1 MKSTLAK
8 LSSQAAVRATRP
20 SSSRTLVTTAR
31 LFTAT
36 PSPQASENGAI
47 NPRWLS
53 QLQSRLQKSLSL
65 KITSGEA
72 DEVKQRLAYLDE
84 NWLELA
90 AGREGFLA
98 DVGRRG
104 VDGHVVQWGDMDTM
118 GHVNNVIYNRF
129 AESGR
134 VHWTRN
140 LAQFSDPK
148 YQQEW
153 YDLMTPKGVG
163 LILASIKTD
172 FKFPMTFPDRV
183 TVLHKLVTKP
193 DYSSDRFYLDVVI
206 YSERQR
212 RPAAKCFED
221 IVVYDYKAAKKAPL
235 KAFMVDELR
244 ATYDLQ
250 EQRKQEAERKV
261 AELHAFVEQVENSAG
276 AA

>member
-1 MKSTLAK
+1 MKSTASK
-8 LSSQAAVRATRP
+8 IRGNVAIHAMRP
-20 SSSRTLVTTAR
+20 SSIRSLTTTAR
-31 LFTAT
+31 LRAAT
-36 PSPQASENGAI
+36 PPPASENGAI

-53 QLQSRLQKSLSL
+53 DLQKRLQQSLSL
-65 KITSGEA
+65 KIA
-72 DEVKQRLAYLDE
+72 PKKVDEVRERLAYLDK

-90 AGREGFLA
+90 AGREGFLV
-98 DVGRRG
+98 DPERRG
-104 VDGHVVQWGDMDTM
+104 LDRHMVQWGDMDMM
-118 GHVNNVIYNRF
+118 GHVNNVIYNRL

-134 VHWTRN
+134 VNWTRN

-153 YDLMTPKGVG
+153 YDLMSPKSIG
-163 LILASIKTD
+163 LILASIRTD

-193 DYSSDRFYLDVVI
+193 DYSSDRFYLEAVM
-206 YSERQR
+206 YSEQQR

-221 IVVYDYKAAKKAPL
+221 IVVYDYRAAKKAPL
-235 KAFMVDELR
+235 KPFMVDELQ

-250 EQRKQEAERKV
+250 EQRKMEAEKKV
-261 AELHAFVEQVENSAG
+261 TELQAFVQQVEEGAG

>member
-1 MKSTLAK
+1 MKSIVSK
-8 LSSQAAVRATRP
+8 IGGNVAVHAMRP
-20 SSSRTLVTTAR
+20 SSVRSLTTTAR
-31 LFTAT
+31 LRAAT
-36 PSPQASENGAI
+36 PPPASENGAI

-53 QLQSRLQKSLSL
+53 DLQKRLQKSLSL
-65 KITSGEA
+65 KIA
-72 DEVKQRLAYLDE
+72 PKQVDEVRERLAYLDK
-84 NWLELA
+84 NWLELS

-98 DVGRRG
+98 DPERRG
-104 VDGHVVQWGDMDTM
+104 LDRHMVQWGDMDMM
-118 GHVNNVIYNRF
+118 GHVNNVIYNRL

-134 VHWTRN
+134 VNWTRN

-153 YDLMTPKGVG
+153 FDLMSPKSIG
-163 LILASIKTD
+163 LILASIRTD

-193 DYSSDRFYLDVVI
+193 DNSSDRFYLEAVM
-206 YSERQR
+206 YSEQQR

-235 KAFMVDELR
+235 KPFMVNELQ

-250 EQRKQEAERKV
+250 EQRKKEAEKKV
-261 AELHAFVEQVENSAG
+261 AELHAFVQQVEDSAG

>member
-1 MKSTLAK
+1 MKSTVSRMRGNVAIH
-8 LSSQAAVRATRP
+8 AMRP
-20 SSSRTLVTTAR
+20 SSVRSLTTTAR
-31 LFTAT
+31 LRAAT
-36 PSPQASENGAI
+36 PPPASENGAI

-53 QLQSRLQKSLSL
+53 DLQKRLQKSLSL
-65 KITSGEA
+65 KIA
-72 DEVKQRLAYLDE
+72 PKRVDEVRERLAYLDK

-98 DVGRRG
+98 DPERRG
-104 VDGHVVQWGDMDTM
+104 LDRHMVQWGDMDMM
-118 GHVNNVIYNRF
+118 GHVNNVIYNRL

-134 VHWTRN
+134 VNWTRN

-153 YDLMTPKGVG
+153 YDLMSPKSIG
-163 LILASIKTD
+163 LILASIRTD

-193 DYSSDRFYLDVVI
+193 DNSSDRFYLEAVM
-206 YSERQR
+206 YSEQQR

-221 IVVYDYKAAKKAPL
+221 IVVYDYRAAKKAPL
-235 KAFMVDELR
+235 KPFMVEELQ

-250 EQRKQEAERKV
+250 EQRKKEAEKKV
-261 AELHAFVEQVENSAG
+261 AELQEFVQQVEDSAG